1 MARKMSPTAKLK
13 LARTLILVSAALI
26 VLWFIFFILRFAIF
40 QKSLTVAEG
49 LSDHFAGVVS
59 IFRDLTFFDDQ
70 FTILWKAAGWI
81 VSFIACAVIILLIM
95 EGVTNRKKFAFFCA
109 GVVLLCFIPALDFIG
124 NSGNYMYYIEK
135 FAGKNV
141 FYLLGLLGF
150 LGLGLTLSATS
161 MVASV
166 ISLQESTPSDSFT
179 RNTVSIAR
187 LPLRPRM
194 ASRETKIQGL
204 DIIILVI
211 LVIYTFFIVFPF
223 WNAFII
229 SISTEEAYLHSNL
242 LLWPTELDLSAY
254 KQVFADKGL
263 WGGFSITMILLIF
276 GTTYQLFFTVITGY
290 ALSRHNWTGKN
301 LVMNMILVTMFFGGG
316 MIPYYYLIRDLG
328 MMNTIWVM
336 IIPGAIDTFNMLLMR
351 NYFASLPVEMEE
363 SAKIDGA
370 NDIVI
375 FVKIFLPLSLPM
387 LATIGL
393 FFAVG
398 NWNSWYNAM
407 LFIPDK
413 HNLWPLQMVLRTM
426 ISKVSSNIENPN
438 AREGFSEGLTMA
450 SIFFT
455 IVPMM
460 CFYPF
465 LQRFFVKGIVVGAIK
480 G

>member
-1 MARKMSPTAKLK
+1 MKKT
-13 LARTLILVSAALI
+13 TL
-26 VLWFIFFILRFAIF
+26 
-40 QKSLTVAEG
+40 
-49 LSDHFAGVVS
+49 D
-59 IFRDLTFFDDQ
+59 
-70 FTILWKAAGWI
+70 
-81 VSFIACAVIILLIM
+81 
-95 EGVTNRKKFAFFCA
+95 
-109 GVVLLCFIPALDFIG
+109 
-124 NSGNYMYYIEK
+124 
-135 FAGKNV
+135 
-141 FYLLGLLGF
+141 
-150 LGLGLTLSATS
+150 
-161 MVASV
+161 
-166 ISLQESTPSDSFT
+166 
-179 RNTVSIAR
+179 R
-187 LPLRPRM
+187 LPLRPRRD
-194 ASRETKIQGL
+194 SRETRIQGL
-204 DIIILVI
+204 DIVICVI
-211 LVIYTFFIVFPF
+211 LVVYALLIIFPF

-229 SISTEEAYLHSNL
+229 SISSEEDYLKSNF
-242 LLWPTELDLSAY
+242 LLWPNELDLTAY
-254 KQVFADKGL
+254 QQVFANKEL
-263 WGGFSITMILLIF
+263 WSGFGITMILLIG
-276 GTTYQLFFTVITGY
+276 GTLYQIFFTVITGY
-290 ALSRHNWTGKN
+290 ALSRRNWVGKN
-301 LVMNMILVTMFFGGG
+301 FVMNMILVTMFFGGG

-370 NDIVI
+370 NDIII

-387 LATIGL
+387 LATVGL

-413 HNLWPLQMVLRTM
+413 RKIWPLQMVLRSL
-426 ISKVSSNIENPN
+426 IAKYSSQIENP
-438 AREGFSEGLTMA
+438 EGHETFSQGLTMA

>member
-1 MARKMSPTAKLK
+1 MA
-13 LARTLILVSAALI
+13 
-26 VLWFIFFILRFAIF
+26 
-40 QKSLTVAEG
+40 
-49 LSDHFAGVVS
+49 
-59 IFRDLTFFDDQ
+59 
-70 FTILWKAAGWI
+70 
-81 VSFIACAVIILLIM
+81 
-95 EGVTNRKKFAFFCA
+95 KKQ
-109 GVVLLCFIPALDFIG
+109 L
-124 NSGNYMYYIEK
+124 E
-135 FAGKNV
+135 
-141 FYLLGLLGF
+141 
-150 LGLGLTLSATS
+150 
-161 MVASV
+161 
-166 ISLQESTPSDSFT
+166 
-179 RNTVSIAR
+179 R
-187 LPLRPRM
+187 LPLRTKRTNRD
-194 ASRETKIQGL
+194 SRIQTL
-204 DIIILVI
+204 DIIIAVI
-211 LVIYTFFIVFPF
+211 LVIYALLIIFPF
-223 WNAFII
+223 WSAFVI
-229 SISTEEAYLHSNL
+229 SISTEDAYLHNNL
-242 LLWPTELDLSAY
+242 LLWPTELDLSSY
-254 KQVFADKGL
+254 DKVFHDNQL
-263 WGGFSITMILLIF
+263 WSGFGITMILLIG
-276 GTTYQLFFTVITGY
+276 GTLYQLFFTVITGY

-316 MIPYYYLIRDLG
+316 MVPYYYLIRDLG

-351 NYFASLPVEMEE
+351 NYFASLPPEMEE

-375 FVKIFLPLSLPM
+375 FARIFLPLSLPM

-413 HNLWPLQMVLRTM
+413 HDIWPLQMVLRNM
-426 ISKVSSNIENPN
+426 INKVSSNIENPD
-438 AREGFSEGLTMA
+438 AKEGFSQGLTMA